1 MFNSPDFLD
10 PRKIWICLLLQWVFL
25 NHDILQYFVLQ
36 SWGDHWL
43 KLHIPKKKPSH
54 IKTSVDTGLC
64 WRWNWGQKLFVG
76 LLFTE
81 FFLGLLG
88 NVRIKSSSSYFYSI
102 SADCSKQRNRRKL
115 TAERER
121 NKRKGPGGLT
131 WDWIDFCIVNERMWC
146 FKSCHHY
153 KQKQWDCSFL
163 GLFCVIYYNLINK
176 SRLYLFSFFP

>member
-1 MFNSPDFLD
+1 MNMSSITMSFPES
-10 PRKIWICLLLQWVFL
+10 WHSSVFCAPVMRGSL
-25 NHDILQYFVLQ
+25 IKTSYT
-36 SWGDHWL
+36 
-43 KLHIPKKKPSH
+43 KKKKPSH